1 MNKKLYRSFKD
12 KMLGGVAG
20 GLAEYFGIDVT
31 LVRVLFVVTLFLGGT
46 GVLAYII
53 MWIIVPEE
61 PIKFPNP
68 ETTEQK
74 KEETETDTPKQ
85 EKQFDAKAYYSTLDQ
100 QREKRRTFAG
110 IILLVLGV
118 IFLADNFIPR
128 IRLGDFWPLILV
140 AAGIGILLNAKRKN
154 NLNF

>member
-74 KEETETDTPKQ
+74 KEETDTPKQ
-85 EKQFDAKAYYSTLDQ
+85 GKQFDAKAYYSTLDQ

-140 AAGIGILLNAKRKN
+140 VAGIGILLNAKRKN